1 VDVAIHFDVSS
12 ISTPYYRMSLTFEHY
27 NATSDPLV
35 GYTQSPNGR
44 GTLTILFSCLLTL
57 SLCVWS
63 AVHLD
68 LPRHGE
74 GSTQYTWRYLK
85 WSLLGVFGPE
95 LLIWIA
101 WRQYISARCLTAAV
115 EEVRDN
121 YQSWQTTVIDRMIR
135 SKEMRRPLRKNPS
148 GPLSIAFILEWE
160 ASSST

>member
-1 VDVAIHFDVSS
+1 
-12 ISTPYYRMSLTFEHY
+12 MSLTIEHY
-27 NATSDPLV
+27 NITNDPLV
-35 GYTQSPNGR
+35 GFTQSPNGR

-115 EEVRDN
+115 EEVRPL
-121 YQSWQTTVIDRMIR
+121 WLRLTTVADMMHRPNAT
-135 SKEMRRPLRKNPS
+135 RRALRKVPNGLLFTVS
-148 GPLSIAFILEWE
+148 TQEWE